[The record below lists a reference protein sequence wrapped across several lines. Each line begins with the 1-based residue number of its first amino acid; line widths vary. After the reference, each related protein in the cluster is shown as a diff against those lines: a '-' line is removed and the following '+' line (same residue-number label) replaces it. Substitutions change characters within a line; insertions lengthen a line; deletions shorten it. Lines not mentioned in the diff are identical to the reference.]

1 MSQPAKLVT
10 VVLGGQLLGI
20 DVARVQD
27 VIRLGAVSPVP
38 LAPGWIAG
46 VMNLRGRI
54 VTAVDLRARFGLPP
68 RPAKG
73 GGMCVVVEHQGEP
86 YGLIVDEVGD
96 VIDVSA
102 EQIEANPLTLD
113 PRWQQASDG
122 IVKLDVLM
130 VIANVRAIMD
140 ADLAAAA

>member
-1 MSQPAKLVT
+1 MIPAKLVT

-27 VIRLGAVSPVP
+27 VIRLGTVSPVP
-38 LAPGWIAG
+38 LAPRWIAG

-54 VTAVDLRARFGLPP
+54 VTAIDLRARFGLAP
-68 RPAKG
+68 RQDRASS
-73 GGMCVVVEHQGEP
+73 MCVVVEHQGEP

-96 VIDVSA
+96 VIDVDP
-102 EQIEANPLTLD
+102 EQIEPNPPTLD
-113 PRWQQASDG
+113 HRWQQVSDG

-130 VIANVRAIMD
+130 VLASVRAIMD
-140 ADLAAAA
+140 TDLAAAA

>member
-1 MSQPAKLVT
+1 MIPAKLVT

-20 DVARVQD
+20 DVAQVQD

-38 LAPGWIAG
+38 LAPRWIAG

-54 VTAVDLRARFGLPP
+54 VTAIDLRARFGLSP
-68 RPAKG
+68 RQDRAG
-73 GGMCVVVEHQGEP
+73 SMCVVVEHLGEP
-86 YGLIVDEVGD
+86 YGLIVDDVGD
-96 VIDVSA
+96 VIDVDP
-102 EQIEANPLTLD
+102 EQIEANPPTLD
-113 PRWQQASDG
+113 RRWQQVSDG

-130 VIANVRAIMD
+130 VLASVRAIMD